1 MARRAATGGEGCT
14 IAPEVVRRRS
24 AARQRRD
31 RRSTVGRRPKAVRRS
46 RRRPSAARQRPE
58 DATPPLRRMT
68 APPSWDAIVALKPR
82 GATALPPDGA
92 AFLGCRA
99 AARALPLRKAAH
111 SLAMPP
117 PPSLCAPFAKDEEER
132 EMGWLGLKRLRVFWP
147 V

>member
-31 RRSTVGRRPKAVRRS
+31 RRSTVGRRPKAARRS

-58 DATPPLRRMT
+58 DATPPLRRTT
-68 APPSWDAIVALKPR
+68 APPSWDAIVAPKPR

-92 AFLGCRA
+92 AFLGCRRCPEA
-99 AARALPLRKAAH
+99 AQLPLYRSRKAAFT
-111 SLAMPP
+111 P
-117 PPSLCAPFAKDEEER
+117 LCDAAAAAFP
-132 EMGWLGLKRLRVFWP
+132 LRAVRNR
-147 V
+147 